1 MTQFTTEPPTFNLWT
16 EPWITLERPDG
27 TLDTPRGL
35 EYTLLHAQDYRS
47 LYEQSPL
54 VVAGIHRLL
63 VAILHFALKPNGKDY
78 QDWNHNDLQLLWK
91 TPEFPVAEIRQFGKT
106 YAHSFDLFSTDK
118 PFMQSSDIPTLLQT
132 LKKAD
137 RLKLE
142 TTVAYLMPEI
152 PTGSNV
158 IHYRHGSESTD
169 VFCPACA
176 AKGLVIMSAFTA
188 KGGAGKTP
196 SINGTPPIYI
206 LPGGETLYHSLRASL
221 TTRPYQPG
229 RTVEKDLVWWTR
241 SPAIVEHAKADK
253 YDKSKSPKLIK
264 RGLTDIGYLHGLTFT
279 PRRVWL
285 KPEYLNLPCTRCGQ
299 ISNWNVRKMVY
310 QAGESPS
317 HINREEFW
325 RDPFVSYYPTSKESQ
340 SPPKAI
346 IPKKDISMWRNFV
359 GLFLPLPVDGKQQDW
374 IANALRQIAQITGD
388 VYPFRCVGL
397 VTKDASAV
405 EWLDANLTVPLQLLL
420 DLERGQDVRSGFTF
434 AEDTAKNILVKH
446 FRRLLAA
453 SDKNKRYFT
462 LRDQMLNDY
471 WAALAYPFLSDFVP
485 GMAKDER
492 KDAYR
497 RWIDTVVDEAKR
509 AFRTYVLLA
518 GHDGNAL
525 ENQARAISNCEISL
539 LKKRKKHLSDREKGE
554 SHE

>member
-35 EYTLLHAQDYRS
+35 EYTLLYAREYRS

-63 VAILHFALKPNGKDY
+63 VAILHYALKPNGKDY
-78 QDWNHNDLQLLWK
+78 QDWNHLDLQRLWAL
-91 TPEFPVAEIRQFGKT
+91 PEFPAAEIRQFGEV
-106 YAHSFDLFSTDK
+106 YDHRFDLFSADA
-118 PFMQSSDIPTLLQT
+118 PFMQSTDIPALLK
-132 LKKAD
+132 LPKKA
-137 RLKLE
+137 KPPELE
-142 TTVAYLMPEI
+142 TVAYLMPEI

-176 AKGLVIMSAFTA
+176 GKGLVIMPAFTA
-188 KGGAGKTP
+188 KGGSGKAP

-229 RTVEKDLVWWTR
+229 RTVNVDLVWWTR
-241 SPAIVEHAKADK
+241 SPAIVEFKKIDTR
-253 YDKSKSPKLIK
+253 DRNQ
-264 RGLTDIGYLHGLTFT
+264 RGLTNIGYLHGLTFT

-285 KPEYLNLPCTRCGQ
+285 KPEKLNLSCTRCGQ
-299 ISNWNVRKMVY
+299 TSDWIVRKIVY

-317 HINREEFW
+317 HVNREEFW
-325 RDPFVSYYPTSKESQ
+325 RDPFVSYYPTSKESPVP
-340 SPPKAI
+340 SKAI
-346 IPKKDISMWRNFV
+346 VPKRDIALWRNFV
-359 GLFLPLPVDGKQQDW
+359 GLFLPLPADGKQKDW
-374 IANALRQIAQITGD
+374 AANVLLQVSQITGD
-388 VYPFRCVGL
+388 EYPFRCVGM

-405 EWLDANLTVPLQLLL
+405 EWLDADLTVPLQLRL
-420 DLERGQDVRSGFTF
+420 DPIRGQDVRNGFTF
-434 AEDTAKNILVKH
+434 AEGCAKNILAKY
-446 FRRLLAA
+446 FKRLLAA

-462 LRDQMLNDY
+462 LRDQMLADY
-471 WAALAYPFLSDFVP
+471 WAALSHPFLSDFVP

-492 KDAYR
+492 EDSYH
-497 RWIDTVVDEAKR
+497 RWIDTVVSEGKR
-509 AFRTYVLLA
+509 AFRAAALLA
-518 GHDGNAL
+518 GHDGDAL
-525 ENQARAISNCEISL
+525 EKQARAISDCEIAL
-539 LKKRKKHLSDREKGE
+539 LKKRKAHLSKREKGE
-554 SHE
+554 AHE

>member
-16 EPWITLERPDG
+16 EPWITLERPNG

-63 VAILHFALKPNGKDY
+63 VAILHCALKPNGKNY

-91 TPEFPVAEIRQFGKT
+91 TPEFPVAEIRTFGEM
-106 YAHSFDLFSTDK
+106 YSHRFDLFSIDA
-118 PFMQSSDIPTLLQT
+118 PFMQSSDVPELLK
-132 LKKAD
+132 LPKKA
-137 RLKLE
+137 KPPELE
-142 TTVAYLMPEI
+142 TVAYLMPEI

-158 IHYRHGSESTD
+158 IHYRHGNENTD

-176 AKGLVIMSAFTA
+176 AKGLVIMPAFTA
-188 KGGAGKTP
+188 KGGPGKGP

-206 LPGGETLYHSLRASL
+206 LPGGETLYHCLRASL

-229 RTVEKDLVWWTR
+229 RTVEEDLAWWTR
-241 SPAIVEHAKADK
+241 SPAIVEFKKIDTRDGKQH
-253 YDKSKSPKLIK
+253 
-264 RGLTDIGYLHGLTFT
+264 GLTDIGYLHGLTFT

-285 KPEYLNLPCTRCGQ
+285 KPEKLNLPCTRCGRTN
-299 ISNWNVRKMVY
+299 NWVVRKIVY
-310 QAGESPS
+310 QAGEGPS
-317 HINREEFW
+317 HVNREEFW
-325 RDPFVSYYPTSKESQ
+325 RDPFVSYYPTSKESKE
-340 SPPKAI
+340 PPKAI
-346 IPKKDISMWRNFV
+346 VPKKDIALWRNFV
-359 GLFLPLPVDGKQQDW
+359 RLFLPLPADDKQKGW
-374 IANALRQIAQITGD
+374 PAHVLLQIAQINSNEYE
-388 VYPFRCVGL
+388 YPFRCVGM

-405 EWLDANLTVPLQLLL
+405 EWLDFDLTVPLQLLL
-420 DLERGQDVRSGFTF
+420 DPERGLDVRSGFAF
-434 AEDTAKNILVKH
+434 AEDTAKNILIKH

-453 SDKNKRYFT
+453 SEKNKRYFT
-462 LRDQMLNDY
+462 LRDQMLADY
-471 WAALAYPFLSDFVP
+471 WEALAHPFLNDFMP

-497 RWIDTVVDEAKR
+497 GWIDLVVDEAKR
-509 AFRTYVLLA
+509 AFRTYALLA

-525 ENQARAISNCEISL
+525 ENQARAISDCEIAL
-539 LKKRKKHLSDREKGE
+539 LKKRKKHLSEKGE
-554 SHE
+554 KHE